1 MEKIK
6 ISNRLSL
13 SRIVQGF
20 WRLTNWNYT
29 TDELIR
35 FMHTCIDMGITT
47 FDTAEIY
54 GRTVCE
60 TLMGKAFKKDP
71 TLIKRIELVTKT
83 GIFEKEISG
92 EKIGYYNTRYSR
104 VMQSCKESITR
115 LGIDKIDLYLIHR
128 EDPCFNPWDT
138 GRALE
143 ELQKEGLVLE
153 IGVSNFDPFKFE
165 ALNAAVNGKLV
176 TNQIEWNPIC
186 FEHFNSGMID
196 YLAMKKLHPMIWSPL
211 AGGKLFDNSCQRSL
225 NVMKKVTEIAK
236 RHNAQIESILYA
248 WILYHPVEAIP
259 ISGSRNVE
267 RIKRAVKGL
276 DIKLDH
282 AEWYELYTASGQQTL
297 R

>member
-83 GIFEKEISG
+83 GIFEKEING

-104 VMQSCKESITR
+104 VI
-115 LGIDKIDLYLIHR
+115 
-128 EDPCFNPWDT
+128 
-138 GRALE
+138 
-143 ELQKEGLVLE
+143 
-153 IGVSNFDPFKFE
+153 
-165 ALNAAVNGKLV
+165 
-176 TNQIEWNPIC
+176 
-186 FEHFNSGMID
+186 
-196 YLAMKKLHPMIWSPL
+196 
-211 AGGKLFDNSCQRSL
+211 
-225 NVMKKVTEIAK
+225 
-236 RHNAQIESILYA
+236 
-248 WILYHPVEAIP
+248 
-259 ISGSRNVE
+259 
-267 RIKRAVKGL
+267 
-276 DIKLDH
+276 
-282 AEWYELYTASGQQTL
+282 
-297 R
+297 

>member
-71 TLIKRIELVTKT
+71 VLIKRIELVTKT
-83 GIFEKEISG
+83 GIFEKEING

-104 VMQSCKESITR
+104 VIQSCKESITR

-143 ELQKEGLVLE
+143 ILSIDKAKRV
-153 IGVSNFDPFKFE
+153 FE
-165 ALNAAVNGKLV
+165 EQG
-176 TNQIEWNPIC
+176 EP
-186 FEHFNSGMID
+186 
-196 YLAMKKLHPMIWSPL
+196 
-211 AGGKLFDNSCQRSL
+211 
-225 NVMKKVTEIAK
+225 EIAELFV
-236 RHNAQIESILYA
+236 RANLD
-248 WILYHPVEAIP
+248 PVEVYRCGACY
-259 ISGSRNVE
+259 GYFC
-267 RIKRAVKGL
+267 G
-276 DIKLDH
+276 
-282 AEWYELYTASGQQTL
+282 TL
-297 R
+297 APSKVLNWWIF

>member
-20 WRLTNWNYT
+20 WRLTDWDYT

-71 TLIKRIELVTKT
+71 VLIKRIELVTKT

-104 VMQSCKESITR
+104 IKKYASS
-115 LGIDKIDLYLIHR
+115 
-128 EDPCFNPWDT
+128 F
-138 GRALE
+138 
-143 ELQKEGLVLE
+143 
-153 IGVSNFDPFKFE
+153 VSK
-165 ALNAAVNGKLV
+165 
-176 TNQIEWNPIC
+176 
-186 FEHFNSGMID
+186 D
-196 YLAMKKLHPMIWSPL
+196 YVCLL
-211 AGGKLFDNSCQRSL
+211 
-225 NVMKKVTEIAK
+225 
-236 RHNAQIESILYA
+236 
-248 WILYHPVEAIP
+248 
-259 ISGSRNVE
+259 
-267 RIKRAVKGL
+267 KGL
-276 DIKLDH
+276 CLTRQRLVF
-282 AEWYELYTASGQQTL
+282 ET
-297 R
+297 

>member
-20 WRLTNWNYT
+20 WRLTDWNYT

-60 TLMGKAFKKDP
+60 ALMGNAFRKDP
-71 TLIKRIELVTKT
+71 VLIKRIELVTKT
-83 GIFEKEISG
+83 GIFEKQING

-104 VMQSCKESITR
+104 VIQSCKESISR

-128 EDPCFNPWDT
+128 EDPCFDPWDT

-143 ELQKEGLVLE
+143 ELQKAGLVLE

-165 ALNAAVNGKLV
+165 ALNTAVNGKLS

-196 YLAMKKLHPMIWSPL
+196 YLVMKKLHPMIWSPL

-225 NVMKKVTEIAK
+225 NVMKKVTEIAE
-236 RHNAQIESILYA
+236 RHNASIESILYA
-248 WILYHPVEAIP
+248 WILYHPVGAIP

-267 RIKRAVKGL
+267 RIRRAVKGL

-282 AEWYELYTASGQQTL
+282 TEWYELYTASGQQTL

>member
-1 MEKIK
+1 
-6 ISNRLSL
+6 
-13 SRIVQGF
+13 
-20 WRLTNWNYT
+20 
-29 TDELIR
+29 
-35 FMHTCIDMGITT
+35 MGITT

-267 RIKRAVKGL
+267 RIRRAVKGL